1 MSYIEKSIIEISSPE
16 DKIEMSDTEIIEI
29 TNSYTVEV
37 IEGHYVIGGVTSV
50 SPQTPSYYF

>member
-1 MSYIEKSIIEISSPE
+1 
-16 DKIEMSDTEIIEI
+16 MSDTEIIEI